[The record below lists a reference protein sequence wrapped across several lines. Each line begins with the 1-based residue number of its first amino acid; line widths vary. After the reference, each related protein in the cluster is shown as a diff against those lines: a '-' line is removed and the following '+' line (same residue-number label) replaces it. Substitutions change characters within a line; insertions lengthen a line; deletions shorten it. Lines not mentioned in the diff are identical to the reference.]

1 MSTTHYVTGWFEL
14 GPSLRLFTKTG
25 LVVLCELAAMLSSTN
40 GYCQSREW
48 STPRELLTTDS
59 RAFLQWLETA
69 QPQPVAAHVKALA
82 LNALPAD
89 GQIGILNDSQRQK
102 LAAVRSLLSTMGR
115 DGTYEIKVVDIPMA
129 RVGVYERAAIL
140 ISEHA
145 LTLLEPEELQA
156 LVAHET
162 GHEYFTIDY
171 DRALGRQDKPRL
183 KELELLCDA
192 VAIATLER
200 LHIDSVRLVSAVA
213 KITRYN
219 ELHRPGRIDES
230 GYPTLSERRAF
241 ARQVL
246 RWLRCAR

>member
-14 GPSLRLFTKTG
+14 GPSLRLFWKTR
-25 LVVLCELAAMLSSTN
+25 LVVLCEVAAMLSAPN
-40 GYCQSREW
+40 VYCQSREW
-48 STPRELLTTDS
+48 STPRGLLAMEC
-59 RAFLQWLETA
+59 RAFLEWLESARPEPVTA
-69 QPQPVAAHVKALA
+69 HAKARA
-82 LNALPAD
+82 LSALPAE
-89 GQIGILNDSQRQK
+89 GQIGLLNDSQRQK
-102 LAAVRSLLSTMGR
+102 LAAVRTLLSATGR
-115 DGTYEIKVVDIPMA
+115 DGAYEIKVVDIPMA

-145 LTLLEPEELQA
+145 LIVLEAEELQA

-162 GHEYFTIDY
+162 GHEYFTADY

-183 KELELLCDA
+183 KELELMCDA
-192 VAIATLER
+192 VAIVTLER
-200 LHIDSVRLVSAVA
+200 LHIDSARLVSAVE

-241 ARQVL
+241 VRQVVA
-246 RWLRCAR
+246 WLPRAR

>member
-1 MSTTHYVTGWFEL
+1 MSTAHYVTGWFEL
-14 GPSLRLFTKTG
+14 GPSLRLFWKTG
-25 LVVLCELAAMLSSTN
+25 LVVLCELAAMLSAAN

-59 RAFLQWLETA
+59 QAFLQWLEA
-69 QPQPVAAHVKALA
+69 ARPEPVAAHAKVRALS
-82 LNALPAD
+82 ALPAEGEINVVD
-89 GQIGILNDSQRQK
+89 DSEQQK
-102 LAAVRSLLSTMGR
+102 LAAVRELLRAIGR
-115 DGTYEIKVVDIPMA
+115 DAAYEIKVVDIPMA

-145 LTLLEPEELQA
+145 LTVLEAEDLQA

-162 GHEYFTIDY
+162 GHEYFTADY
-171 DRALGRQDKPRL
+171 DSALGRQDKPRL
-183 KELELLCDA
+183 KQLELICDA

-200 LHIDSVRLVSAVA
+200 LHIDSARLVSAVE

-219 ELHRPGRIDES
+219 QLHRPGRVDES

-246 RWLRCAR
+246 AWLAHAR